1 MSELKPKRVAESL
14 TEQVQIVLPQHIN
27 GSNRLF
33 GGQLVAWMDIVAG
46 VVARR
51 HSSCAVTTVAI
62 DNLQFKAPAYVD
74 DVMVLTGRITHTG
87 KSSMEVRVDA
97 FVESLHG
104 GKKPVN
110 QAYFVMVALDYNE
123 NPTEVNSLLL
133 ETEEEKSEWEAAVK
147 RNNLRRDRRLAQY

>member
-1 MSELKPKRVAESL
+1 MSELKLKRVAESL

-51 HSSCAVTTVAI
+51 HSNCAVTTVAI

-104 GKKPVN
+104 GKKLVN

-123 NPTEVNSLLL
+123 NPTEVNGLLL